1 MTPAVP
7 RPVGA
12 ARRLSKSIRTS
23 AHTDF
28 GISGTEAP
36 PGITASRLSQ
46 PPRTPPAYLSIS
58 SRNGMPSSSSTLHGL
73 FTWPEMQNTLPP
85 EFFGRP
91 SELNHAA
98 PRRMM
103 VGATAMLSTL
113 FTVDGQ
119 PYNPTAAGNGGF
131 SRGRPF
137 LPSRLSSNPVSSP
150 QIYAPA
156 PRSKYT

>member
-1 MTPAVP
+1 MMSVDLSITITAAVP
-7 RPVGA
+7 SPLRA
-12 ARRLSKSIRTS
+12 SRSLSKSISTS
-23 AHTDF
+23 SQTLF
-28 GISGTEAP
+28 GITGTEAP

-58 SRNGMPSSSSTLHGL
+58 SRSGMPSSSSTLHGL
-73 FTWPEMQNTLPP
+73 FTWPEMQNTFGP

-98 PRRMM
+98 PRRMI

-119 PYNPTAAGNGGF
+119 PYRPTAAGNGGF
-131 SRGRPF
+131 SRGMPF
-137 LPSRLSSNPVSSP
+137 LPSRLSSRPVSSP
-150 QIYAPA
+150 QI
-156 PRSKYT
+156 